1 MKLEIV
7 SKPTILPRELV
18 FINHQ
23 REGSTECIG
32 TGTHD
37 RHLSE
42 SGRREKRFEQPE
54 DPSKEGGYID
64 KKFAELKRYQPSQR
78 GKGNL
83 GRKVR
88 RHTRNSG

>member
-1 MKLEIV
+1 MELEIV

-18 FINHQ
+18 LINHK
-23 REGSTECIG
+23 RKGGTECIG

-54 DPSKEGGYID
+54 DPSEEGGYID
-64 KKFAELKRYQPSQR
+64 KKFAGLKIYRPSQR
-78 GKGNL
+78 GKGSL
-83 GRKVR
+83 GQKVR
-88 RHTRNSG
+88 RHTKNSG